1 MVKASLT
8 TVPCP
13 PPKRS
18 PVIMSDWNLR
28 RGGQIVRKIYLPEQK
43 DLTKGIIFYILY
55 PFKILG
61 IHLGYYKESKMAIQR
76 YFKSL
81 DKAIAVLKCFTA
93 KTPELK
99 TSEVANKI
107 GIHRVTAHR
116 LLGTLS
122 NANLLHKDINRGV
135 YTIGPEL
142 YVLGSIYIENN
153 DIYRS
158 ASPVVKKINEVT
170 GEVVAVNVLDG
181 RGDIMLLMREER
193 QIGFRWGSHVSS
205 LYPAY
210 STAGGKALLSELNE
224 EEIDSL
230 YPEERLNQLT
240 ANTISTKTQLKREL
254 EKISKTGLAFTNE
267 EYLDGIESVGSVI
280 HDATGK
286 AAASLVIAIP
296 IIGESKIKNLQLDK
310 LVKLGASL
318 ISYRLGNTKEDLV
331 VRDINEM
338 IDLWKQHE

>member
-1 MVKASLT
+1 M
-8 TVPCP
+8 P
-13 PPKRS
+13 
-18 PVIMSDWNLR
+18 
-28 RGGQIVRKIYLPEQK
+28 
-43 DLTKGIIFYILY
+43 
-55 PFKILG
+55 
-61 IHLGYYKESKMAIQR
+61 IQR

-81 DKAIAVLKCFTA
+81 DKAIAVLKCFTPV
-93 KTPELK
+93 TPELK
-99 TSEVANKI
+99 TSEVVNKI

-116 LLGTLS
+116 LLETLS
-122 NANLLHKDINRGV
+122 KANLLHKNTDRGV

-158 ASPVVKKINEVT
+158 ASSVVKKINELT

-210 STAGGKALLSELNE
+210 ATAGGKALLSKLNE

-240 ANTISTKTQLKREL
+240 ANTISTKTKLKREL
-254 EKISKTGLAFTNE
+254 EKIRETRLAFTNE

-280 HDATGK
+280 RDTTGK
-286 AAASLVIAIP
+286 AVASLIIAIP
-296 IIGESKIKNLQLDK
+296 LIGESKIQKLHLDK
-310 LVKLGASL
+310 LVIFGASL
-318 ISYRLGNTKEDLV
+318 ISYRLGNISGDLV

-338 IDLWKQHE
+338 INLWKQHE

>member
-1 MVKASLT
+1 M
-8 TVPCP
+8 
-13 PPKRS
+13 
-18 PVIMSDWNLR
+18 
-28 RGGQIVRKIYLPEQK
+28 
-43 DLTKGIIFYILY
+43 Y
-55 PFKILG
+55 PFKL
-61 IHLGYYKESKMAIQR
+61 LKEQKMTIQR

-81 DKAIAVLKCFTA
+81 DKAIAVLKCFTPE
-93 KTPELK
+93 TPELK

-116 LLGTLS
+116 LLTTLS
-122 NANLLHKDINRGV
+122 NANLLHKDISRGV

-142 YVLGSIYIENN
+142 YALGSIYIENN
-153 DIYRS
+153 DIHRS
-158 ASPVVKKINEVT
+158 ASPVVKKINELT

-210 STAGGKALLSELNE
+210 ATAGGKALLSEMNE

-230 YPEERLNQLT
+230 YPEERLNQLA
-240 ANTISTKTQLKREL
+240 ANTIPTKTQLKREL
-254 EKISKTGLAFTNE
+254 EKISKTSLAFTNE

-280 HDATGK
+280 RDATGK
-286 AAASLVIAIP
+286 ATASLIIAIP
-296 IIGESKIKNLQLDK
+296 IIGESKIKNLHLDK

-318 ISYRLGNTKEDLV
+318 ISYRLGNMSGDLIV
-331 VRDINEM
+331 NDINAM

>member
-1 MVKASLT
+1 VHNFSKFE
-8 TVPCP
+8 P
-13 PPKRS
+13 
-18 PVIMSDWNLR
+18 
-28 RGGQIVRKIYLPEQK
+28 K
-43 DLTKGIIFYILY
+43 DLTIGKIFYKLY
-55 PFKILG
+55 PIKILG
-61 IHLGYYKESKMAIQR
+61 IHLGHYKELKMAVQR

-81 DKAIAVLKCFTA
+81 DKAIAVLKCFTSE
-93 KTPELK
+93 TPELK
-99 TSEVANKI
+99 TSEVVKKI

-122 NANLLHKDINRGV
+122 NANLLHKDTNRGV

-153 DIYRS
+153 DIYKS
-158 ASPVVKKINEVT
+158 ASQVVKKINELT
-170 GEVVAVNVLDG
+170 GEVTAVNVLDG

-210 STAGGKALLSELNE
+210 ATAGGKALLSELNE
-224 EEIDSL
+224 EDIDSL
-230 YPEERLNQLT
+230 YPEERLKQLA

-254 EKISKTGLAFTNE
+254 INIRTIGLGFTNE

-280 HDATGK
+280 RDATEK
-286 AAASLVIAIP
+286 AIASLVISIP
-296 IIGESKIKNLQLDK
+296 IIGESKIKKMQLDK
-310 LVKLGASL
+310 LVKLGANL
-318 ISYRLGNTKEDLV
+318 ISYRLGNIRMEPV
-331 VRDINEM
+331 VKNIDGM